1 MPDLTPRLR
10 YCDLFP
16 EECAPDRPPRD
27 LFAPVPERPE
37 RGLPPLTEMV
47 WGPIDRSL
55 ERGLRRMGITGEWNQ
70 RLRDAARGGAERGAT
85 ALLDQTM
92 DAANLTGETRE
103 AVSAA
108 LRARRPAAD
117 TLPMRPTGRPRH
129 PRRVPQRYPACCG
142 GQRPSV
148 SETGPMIPG

>member
-1 MPDLTPRLR
+1 VPDLTPRLR

-16 EECAPDRPPRD
+16 AECAPDQPPGD

-37 RGLPPLTEMV
+37 RRLPPLTEMI

-55 ERGLRRMGITGEWNQ
+55 ERGLRRLGITGEWNQ

-108 LRARRPAAD
+108 LRAAAQ
-117 TLPMRPTGRPRH
+117 
-129 PRRVPQRYPACCG
+129 QR
-142 GQRPSV
+142 
-148 SETGPMIPG
+148 IPFQ